1 MMEER
6 EQRQLNEY
14 DVRYPGASLDVAGNT
29 RGKRI
34 GLLLFEGCS
43 FMTTGLISEVFDL
56 ANELGGAALARS
68 EPYSV
73 RLLSVSGGDVACSS
87 SARISTDRL
96 EARDLGKL
104 HTLIIVGDDAAAA
117 VSATNPFVAW
127 LRAIFPSSE
136 PNAPMHAPTPAAP
149 IEAGIHGASIEAR
162 AWRPT
167 LARRDTIERS
177 AKSPEDQQRLLH
189 IALLQV
195 RRDLGLDVAI
205 KVAERL
211 MPGSSRT
218 WLQKLS
224 SPTYRSAGEKVR
236 ESARWLLANCERSIS
251 IADAARV
258 AAMSQRNYLRRFKR
272 ELGITPSEFLLQAR
286 LELTRRLLSETKL
299 PIDSIARDSGMR
311 NGDNLAKI
319 FRKRLAVSPSEY
331 RLRSARA
338 TQ

>member
-1 MMEER
+1 MIEER
-6 EQRQLNEY
+6 EQTQLREC
-14 DVRYPGASLDVAGNT
+14 DARFPGATLNIPGTA

-56 ANELGGAALARS
+56 ANELGGVALARS

-73 RLLSVSGGDVACSS
+73 RLLSVGGGDVACSS

-104 HTLIIVGDDAAAA
+104 HTLIIVGDDGAAAA
-117 VSATNPFVAW
+117 APHNPFVAW
-127 LRAIFPSSE
+127 LRAIYPSSE
-136 PNAPMHAPTPAAP
+136 PTDAMRSPSPATP
-149 IEAGIHGASIEAR
+149 IEASINGTSIEAR

-167 LARRDTIERS
+167 IVRRDTVERVT
-177 AKSPEDQQRLLH
+177 KSPDDQQRLLH

-224 SPTYRSAGEKVR
+224 SPTYRSAAEKVR

-286 LELTRRLLSETKL
+286 LELTRRLLTETKL

>member
-1 MMEER
+1 MIEER
-6 EQRQLNEY
+6 EQTQLREC
-14 DVRYPGASLDVAGNT
+14 DARFPGATLNMPSAA

-56 ANELGGAALARS
+56 ANELGGVALARS

-73 RLLSVSGGDVACSS
+73 RLLSVAGGDVACSS

-104 HTLIIVGDDAAAA
+104 HTLIIVGDDGAAAA
-117 VSATNPFVAW
+117 ASNSPFVAW
-127 LRAIFPSSE
+127 LRAIYPNSE
-136 PNAPMHAPTPAAP
+136 PSDAMRSPLPTTA
-149 IEAGIHGASIEAR
+149 IEAGMTGTSIEAR
-162 AWRPT
+162 MWRPAI
-167 LARRDTIERS
+167 ARRDTTERA

-224 SPTYRSAGEKVR
+224 SPTYRSAAEKVR

-251 IADAARV
+251 IADAACT

-286 LELTRRLLSETKL
+286 LELTRRLLTETKL
-299 PIDSIARDSGMR
+299 PIDAIARDSGMR
-311 NGDNLAKI
+311 NGDNLAKT

-331 RLRSARA
+331 RLRNARA
-338 TQ
+338 TM